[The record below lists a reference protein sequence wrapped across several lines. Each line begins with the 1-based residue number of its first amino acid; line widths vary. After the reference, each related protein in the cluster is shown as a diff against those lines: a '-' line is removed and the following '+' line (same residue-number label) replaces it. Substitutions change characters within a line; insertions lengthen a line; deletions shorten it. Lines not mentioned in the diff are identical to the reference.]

1 MADDGTADDG
11 TAGKLRDFEGLV
23 RRSIHDALAA
33 VSDDWWDELVPEDV
47 KKRANR
53 IFEKRSSHG
62 ERPVSRPECL
72 AFSDYSKII
81 DANWDSAFK
90 RIFNDRDT
98 ALFWFKELIAIRNKM
113 AHSGAT
119 SDNERRGFE
128 YYSEEIRR
136 AFLKNGP
143 DHETAAGYLER
154 YGKDVRDAYKGAV
167 RAAHQDAYP
176 DQAVQFAH
184 SLREV
189 IDLLARKGQKEIGG
203 DRRRRGGR
211 AEAIQRAVDPRGGS
225 PLGGDFAMLDD
236 MYEELSA
243 IAHHRK
249 SITAGKAL
257 HLLRQACDALLRIA
271 RPQLEVDGKVERAIK
286 SGPSESGARRLKE
299 LSGKEV
305 TRTRMARLLTPD
317 WLPFLIDAGLFGEPS
332 PGTGSGR
339 GEVRIPRPLS
349 AYLARCA
356 RRFPDQVSRLVLA
369 YPVGDVE
376 SRPSLYSDFLRCA
389 AAFGPDTMERV
400 AQKALGEGWTYILSS
415 YKLIEPFAAFVEA
428 LLRNKRY
435 DAGTAL
441 AYDALRPVPRRIEG
455 DPEPAARLHVKTLDS
470 YLFKSALAEV
480 ARRAVRACPEAGIEL
495 LARLLEAHAVEQDGA
510 GWAVPGRVASIE
522 DSDQNGDGPVNAVV
536 SELRG
541 ALELVGGTSTDLLR
555 LIMPALYKRDGILF
569 RRLELYVYGRFPRAF
584 TSETALSLH
593 TYFGVAKA
601 HHEYYHLLRESFAG
615 MPDQAKESLYALVD
629 RACAGGERYGPGG
642 DHASGKLAHKKFL
655 FLHAIRDHLD
665 KGHAEEYE
673 RLRGVFDEPPR
684 PGHLSYIET
693 ILGGGAASAA
703 PPGSRSADGVLR
715 EAVSSKPPTGP
726 PAEYEDEAAD
736 KLEERVARDPAD
748 YIPKS
753 AMLKGARPAVQCAFI
768 AGIETALRDKRL
780 AALPDLTDL
789 FMHIIRRELDDP
801 GLGGG
806 YGQWDPLR
814 RICWLLDESFKTD
827 AAGPELAESL
837 EKTILALAEA
847 GARRGPPDCAEY
859 QQDALSGAINGVG
872 GLSFILLFR
881 YWMWQV
887 RAGAEGCERFDPVLR
902 RIIDG
907 YVRGEEGHHTT
918 CRHSSIGLFAVAV
931 LQRDP
936 EWFRTIVERMG
947 RTREKA
953 SFWAAYVTKSDLSEE
968 AFGAIWKSYDK
979 FLNGKILYNLKLDG
993 VVDTTFHHVALAYFY
1008 GLEHADAIFERFVRE
1023 AKPATIRRTI
1033 RPLVLIM
1040 KDKGGDDAFDMKK
1053 LARLWK
1059 EKKFGQLDLGSWFRH
1074 TPLDKKTA
1082 IGLYRDYLEHYKEAI
1097 DMLAAPVDEL
1107 EKYAEEFPGETASC
1121 LSRMVEKSRQVDV
1134 RAVGR
1139 IVGLLEARGGPGIGE
1154 ACGAIR
1160 EALAERGFDAEGGR
1174 DAPERRRAG
1183 RGMSKRDQETSG
1195 ARPLAGEAREG
1206 APPPMPAEPAAQGIA
1221 GAPAGRPPAPAPPH
1235 HLYKSGKIPLMN
1247 GMLYPLLEV
1256 CSGSES
1262 RALRDLS
1269 NDMADWLGLSS
1280 EQRERRT
1287 EYRRALTI
1295 DNRTRRAADHLHR
1308 AGLLGKERRGTLV
1321 YCKTTPSGK
1330 EVVADPSI
1338 SNLTTTYLKK
1348 TYPLYRK
1355 WMEGWH
1361 RSRRPPPGGPAAKR
1375 SRSA

>member
-1 MADDGTADDG
+1 MADDGTDDG
-11 TAGKLRDFEGLV
+11 MADKLRDFEGLV
-23 RRSIHDALAA
+23 RRSIHDVLAA
-33 VSDDWWDELVPEDV
+33 SSEDWWDKLVPEDV

-62 ERPVSRPECL
+62 GRPGSRAECL

-81 DANWDSAFK
+81 DASWDSIFK

-98 ALFWFKELIAIRNKM
+98 ALFWFKELTAIRNKM
-113 AHSGAT
+113 AHSGAIT
-119 SDNERRGFE
+119 DNERKGFE
-128 YYSEEIRR
+128 YYSEEIKR
-136 AFLKNGP
+136 AFLKNVP
-143 DHETAAGYLER
+143 DHETAAGYLAR
-154 YGKDVRDAYKGAV
+154 YGKDVRDAYMGAV

-189 IDLLARKGQKEIGG
+189 IDLLARKGQQEIGG

-225 PLGGDFAMLDD
+225 PLGGDFGMLDD
-236 MYEELSA
+236 MYERLSG

-249 SITAGKAL
+249 SITAGEAL
-257 HLLRQACDALLRIA
+257 GILGEVCGALLRIA
-271 RPQLEVDGKVERAIK
+271 RPQLEVDGEAERVIK

-305 TRTRMARLLTPD
+305 TRISMARLLTPD
-317 WLPFLIDAGLFGEPS
+317 WLPLLIDAGLFGELP

-339 GEVRIPRPLS
+339 GEVRIPKPLS

-356 RRFPDQVSRLVLA
+356 RQFPDHVSRLVLA

-389 AAFGPDTMERV
+389 AAFGPDTMEKV

-415 YKLIEPFAAFVEA
+415 YRFIEPFAAFVEA
-428 LLRNKRY
+428 LLKNKRY

-441 AYDALRPVPRRIEG
+441 AYDALRPVPWRIEG
-455 DPEPAARLHVKTLDS
+455 NPEPVARLHVKTLDAD
-470 YLFKSALAEV
+470 LFKSALEEV

-495 LARLLEAHAVEQDGA
+495 LARLLKAHAVEQDGA

-536 SELRG
+536 SELRD
-541 ALELVGGTSTDLLR
+541 ALERAGGASPDLLR
-555 LIMPALYKRDGILF
+555 LIMPALYKRSGILF

-593 TYFGVAKA
+593 MYFGAA
-601 HHEYYHLLRESFAG
+601 EAYHEYHHLLRESFAG
-615 MPDQAKESLYALVD
+615 MLEPARASLYALVD

-642 DHASGKLAHKKFL
+642 DPKSARPAHKKFL
-655 FLHAIRDHLD
+655 FLHAISDHLD

-673 RLRGVFDEPPR
+673 RLRGVFDEPPH
-684 PGHLSYIET
+684 PGHLSHIET
-693 ILGGGAASAA
+693 ILGGGAASAV
-703 PPGSRSADGVLR
+703 PPGPRNADSVLR
-715 EAVSSKPPTGP
+715 EAVSSGPPTGP
-726 PAEYEDEAAD
+726 LAECEDEAAD
-736 KLEERVARDPAD
+736 KLEEHVARDPAD
-748 YIPKS
+748 YILKS

-768 AGIETALRDKRL
+768 AGIETALQEKRL
-780 AALPDLTDL
+780 AALPDLAEL
-789 FMHIIRRELDDP
+789 FMHIIGRELDDP

-814 RICWLLDESFKTD
+814 RICWLLDESFKMD

-837 EKTILALAEA
+837 ETTILALAEA
-847 GARRGPPDCAEY
+847 GARRGPPDCAEH

-881 YWMWQV
+881 YWMWRV
-887 RAGAEGCERFDPVLR
+887 RAGGEGCERFDPVLR

-907 YVRGEEGHHTT
+907 YIRGEEGRHTT
-918 CRHSSIGLFAVAV
+918 CRHSAIGLFAVAV

-953 SFWAAYVTKSDLSEE
+953 SFWAAYVTKSDLYEE
-968 AFGAIWKSYDK
+968 AFGAIWKSYDT
-979 FLNGKILYNLKLDG
+979 FLNGGRLYELRLDKA
-993 VVDTTFHHVALAYFY
+993 VDATFQHVALAYFY
-1008 GLEHADAIFERFVRE
+1008 GFKHADDVFKRFVRKAE
-1023 AKPATIRRTI
+1023 PATMRRTV

-1040 KDKGGDDAFDMKK
+1040 KGKEDDNAFDMEK
-1053 LARLWK
+1053 LAGLWR
-1059 EKKFGQLDLGSWFRH
+1059 EKKFGQLDLGAWFRH

-1082 IGLYRDYLEHYKEAI
+1082 IGLYRNYLDRYEEEI

-1107 EKYAEEFPGETASC
+1107 EKYTEEFPGETASC
-1121 LSRMVEKSRQVDV
+1121 LSRMVEKSRQVDA

-1139 IVGLLEARGGPGIGE
+1139 IMGLLEARGGPGIRE
-1154 ACGAIR
+1154 ACGGIR
-1160 EALAERGFDAEGGR
+1160 EALAERGFDPEGDR

-1183 RGMSKRDQETSG
+1183 RGMSKGDQGTFG
-1195 ARPLAGEAREG
+1195 ARPPAGEAGES
-1206 APPPMPAEPAAQGIA
+1206 ASPPMPAEPAAQGIA
-1221 GAPAGRPPAPAPPH
+1221 DAPAGRPPPPASPH
-1235 HLYKSGKIPLMN
+1235 PLYKSGKIPPMN

-1256 CSGSES
+1256 CSDGVT
-1262 RALRDLS
+1262 RTNADLEAGMS
-1269 NDMADWLGLSS
+1269 GWLGLSA
-1280 EQRERRT
+1280 EQRRERT
-1287 EYRRALTI
+1287 KCGYYRVVESK
-1295 DNRTRRAADHLHR
+1295 TRWAADHLYK
-1308 AGLLGKERRGTLV
+1308 AGLLGKAKRGGLLHYTITQ
-1321 YCKTTPSGK
+1321 KGET
-1330 EVVADPSI
+1330 VVADPDVSK
-1338 SNLTTTYLKK
+1338 LTTTYLRKNF
-1348 TYPLYRK
+1348 PPYR
-1355 WMEGWH
+1355 
-1361 RSRRPPPGGPAAKR
+1361 
-1375 SRSA
+1375 